1 MNSDQARQRA
11 EQIFNDNA
19 RNGREPMTEYEARA
33 AAVREKTARLK
44 ALRLDKEAEA
54 QKKKA
59 LAKVTEGRPARRDE

>member
-1 MNSDQARQRA
+1 
-11 EQIFNDNA
+11 
-19 RNGREPMTEYEARA
+19 MTEYEARA